1 MLIFGYAVGSPC
13 DLCIKIGVFVYE
25 KLKLHREHFSEK
37 GEKKMYLKIK
47 GGNYMSARSELQ
59 DRLILSTLKK
69 VQKAPDYV
77 QKWYSSLVASDES
90 AETIRDYVNKVIQLL
105 YFVNEDD
112 IKKVNCD
119 DLTEDHVVAFFISKK
134 YKVINGEKINT
145 SDSYQISLWHCLNN
159 FFEFLVDR
167 NYIDRNYMTGI
178 KKPKNRDLTRINRE
192 RVRVTKEDL
201 NKILEEVEQ
210 GTGSHKAKEFQKLTK
225 ERDKLIFLLFMTTGM
240 RKTALTEINLCDIDY
255 DNKLLVLTDKGEK
268 EHAYKLND
276 IVLEVLD
283 EWLKKRETLCEP
295 SEKALFISRYGKRMS
310 GTAVA
315 DVTKK
320 YSECVSDYGLSPH
333 KFRSAFCSILY
344 DETGDIE
351 FVRRAVGHSNVA
363 TTQRYIVTKER
374 EKEVASNIF
383 QNIFAI

>member
-1 MLIFGYAVGSPC
+1 
-13 DLCIKIGVFVYE
+13 
-25 KLKLHREHFSEK
+25 
-37 GEKKMYLKIK
+37 
-47 GGNYMSARSELQ
+47 MSARSELQ

-69 VQKAPDYV
+69 VQNAPDYV
-77 QKWYSSLVASDES
+77 QKWYNSLVASDES
-90 AETIRDYVNKVIQLL
+90 AETIRDYTNKVVQLL
-105 YFVNEDD
+105 YFVNRDNIRE
-112 IKKVNCD
+112 VSCD
-119 DLTEDHVVAFFISKK
+119 DLTEDQVVAFFISKK
-134 YKVINGEKINT
+134 YKVIDGEKINT

-167 NYIDRNYMTGI
+167 NYIDRNYMSGI

-201 NKILEEVEQ
+201 NTILEEVEQ

-240 RKTALTEINLCDIDY
+240 RKTALTEVNLCDIDM

-276 IVLEVLD
+276 LVMEVLD
-283 EWLKKRETLCEP
+283 DWLKKRKTLCEP

-383 QNIFAI
+383 QNIFAV